1 MDAYTLIFSLLFFV
15 IYFAVSLQLFDTI
28 QQKLAIDL
36 KAFWSQKNIFV
47 GLKYC
52 FDARSACRPYT
63 QGRFCVFAVIITMA
77 CSAQVVG
84 IL

>member
-36 KAFWSQKNIFV
+36 KAF
-47 GLKYC
+47 
-52 FDARSACRPYT
+52 
-63 QGRFCVFAVIITMA
+63 
-77 CSAQVVG
+77 
-84 IL
+84 